1 VHRFLATF
9 LAAAAAITALAA
21 STAFAA
27 GGGPVA
33 VTLKEFKV
41 VPAPKSVTAGKV
53 VFTVKN
59 VGKVAH
65 EMVVVKTNKAPG
77 SLAGSGSEASEV
89 VTVGKVQ
96 SLKSGKTAKLTLT
109 LKAGKYVL
117 LCNLP
122 GHYKAGQYT
131 AFVVK

>member
-1 VHRFLATF
+1 MHRFLATF
-9 LAAAAAITALAA
+9 LAAVAAITALAA

-33 VTLKEFKV
+33 VQLKEFKV
-41 VPAPKSVTAGKV
+41 VPTPKSVTAGKV

-59 VGKVAH
+59 VGKIEH
-65 EMVVVKTNKAPG
+65 ELVVVKTNKAPG
-77 SLAGSGSEASEV
+77 SLAGSGSKASETG
-89 VTVGKVQ
+89 TVGEVGG
-96 SLKSGKTAKLTLT
+96 LKAGKTAKLTLT